1 MIATLQTAV
10 SGMTAASKRVE
21 AVASNLANIESTAT
35 SGPVDPAAAAP
46 PVRDVTGEP
55 YRGYRPVRVDQ
66 QSVAGGGTE
75 AVVRQV
81 EPPSVPVY
89 DPGNPDANA
98 EGVVQMP
105 NVSPELEMSELIRAR
120 HAYEASLN
128 VVRAVDDMMGI
139 LLNRKA

>member
-1 MIATLQTAV
+1 MIAALQTAV

-21 AVASNLANIESTAT
+21 AVASNLANMESTST
-35 SGPVDPAAAAP
+35 SGPVEPAAAPTPA
-46 PVRDVTGEP
+46 RDATGEP
-55 YRGYRPVRVDQ
+55 YQGYRPVRVDQ
-66 QSVAGGGTE
+66 KSVAGGGTE

-81 EPPSVPVY
+81 DPASVPVY
-89 DPGNPDANA
+89 DPANPDANA
-98 EGVVQMP
+98 QGVVQMP
-105 NVSPELEMSELIRAR
+105 NVSPELEMSELVRAR